1 MKGPKNKV
9 PHVPRAFVD
18 MVGDHFLEAARYLR
32 EIQDEHPD
40 DFVSVAK
47 NLGIG
52 PRKAYHLAQIDRSFH
67 ALGIAPDRLRRIG
80 WTKLSHLAPHIDA
93 DNAKELLTLAEAVTA
108 HELKMHLRGH
118 AVDPDTRAV
127 VLYLDKEQYAVFE
140 KALVTAGA
148 VPHLRGLLNKE
159 AALTKLLATVAP
171 D

>member
-18 MVGDHFLEAARYLR
+18 MIGAHFSN
-32 EIQDEHPD
+32 

-52 PRKAYHLAQIDRSFH
+52 LRKAYHLAQIDRSFH

-93 DNAKELLTLAEAVTA
+93 DNAKELLTLAEAV
-108 HELKMHLRGH
+108 
-118 AVDPDTRAV
+118 
-127 VLYLDKEQYAVFE
+127 
-140 KALVTAGA
+140 
-148 VPHLRGLLNKE
+148 
-159 AALTKLLATVAP
+159 ALTPGFCSKRSVSTTGKSASAARKP
-171 D
+171 H